1 MMQIGKYTLGRE
13 IGRGGMGAVY
23 ESFHPQLARPVAIKI
38 IQGSDADSRK
48 YFMREAQ
55 TVAGLSHPNIINI
68 FDVDEHQGQPF
79 LVMELFG
86 ASLADRIAQGPLPAA
101 EVIRIG
107 VKLTDAL
114 SYAHD
119 LSIIHRDIKPAN
131 VLLRQ
136 DEMPV
141 LADFGLARAVAGAP
155 TQTAST
161 MLLGTPAYM
170 APEQFRYQPATVQTD
185 LYALGVLLFEALTGQ
200 VPFDGDTAAIIQGH
214 LQRPVPALHSLVATI
229 PPALEALVLNLL
241 DKDPMQ
247 RPANAATVAQSLTSM
262 QQALPPTVPRVTN
275 GGSVAATGPTI
286 AIQQPPNPA
295 KMPAKNVILSQPRPQ
310 TPVATPAAQPRKAF
324 ILALIC
330 ISAIILLAVMLRLS
344 NPPKTQ
350 NLIDIQI
357 PTIARVLSTVGP
369 TRPLTQITLR
379 ELRQAR
385 MVNPKPAANT
395 SEFSYSGVTWED
407 TANSII
413 FYGELRNDS
422 QTTWENVNVQIT
434 LLDSSGQVLSTTK
447 SQVERGVLK
456 PGETAPFYVLFF
468 KEEVPRT
475 KFADYT
481 VEILSKPAES
491 FALGYYIHDGLRVV
505 VREVGQNSFGDIP
518 IVRGD
523 FYNDRNA
530 VIGFPQVVAV
540 FYNEAGD
547 VIGVTSC
554 YAQSP
559 DGTNTL
565 AARSSAPFE
574 TIFFTLTQR
583 GATSYLLYVEG
594 RKK

>member
-1 MMQIGKYTLGRE
+1 
-13 IGRGGMGAVY
+13 MGAVY

-38 IQGSDADSRK
+38 IQSGDAESRRF
-48 YFMREAQ
+48 FMREAQ

-86 ASLADRIAQGPLPAA
+86 TSLADRIAQGPLPAA

-107 VKLTDAL
+107 MKLADAL

-141 LADFGLARAVAGAP
+141 LADFGLARAVTGAP
-155 TQTAST
+155 TQATSA

-170 APEQFRYQPATVQTD
+170 APELFRYQPATIQTD

-214 LQRPVPALHSLVATI
+214 MQHPVPAPHTLVTTL

-241 DKDPMQ
+241 EKDPTQ
-247 RPANAATVAQSLTSM
+247 RPANAAAVTQALTRM
-262 QQALPPTVPRVTN
+262 QQVLPPTAPQVTN
-275 GGSVAATGPTI
+275 AGFVAATGPTI

-295 KMPAKNVILSQPRPQ
+295 KMPTKNAVLNQPRPQ
-310 TPVATPAAQPRKAF
+310 TPAAKPAAQPRKAV
-324 ILALIC
+324 ILPLI
-330 ISAIILLAVMLRLS
+330 IIGAVILLAVMLRLAD
-344 NPPKTQ
+344 PPKPQ
-350 NLIDIQI
+350 NLSDIQI
-357 PTIARVLSTVGP
+357 PTIARVLRTAAP
-369 TRPLTQITLR
+369 TSQLSQLPLR
-379 ELRQAR
+379 ELHQAR

-395 SEFSYSGVTWED
+395 SEFKYSGVTWED
-407 TANSII
+407 TANSIT

-422 QTTWENVNVQIT
+422 QTTQQSVNVQIT

-456 PGETAPFYVLFF
+456 PGETVPFYVLFF
-468 KEEVPRT
+468 KEQVPLV

-491 FALGYYIHDGLRVV
+491 FALGYYIYDGLRVV
-505 VREVGQNSFGDIP
+505 VSEVGQNSFGDIP
-518 IVRGD
+518 VVRGT
-523 FYNDRNA
+523 FYNDRDA
-530 VIGFPQVVAV
+530 VIGFPEVVAA
-540 FYNEAGD
+540 FYNEAGE

-554 YAQSP
+554 YAHAP
-559 DGTNTL
+559 DGTNIL